1 MLTFS
6 FSEHFDAKTMKVK
19 MIKECSSLLIN
30 SMYPYLMFSLHFINR
45 GGGLNRHIEMER
57 KLFLRDTIY
66 IIFECDKLV
75 WF

>member
-30 SMYPYLMFSLHFINR
+30 SMYPYLIYLVFI
-45 GGGLNRHIEMER
+45 LLIEE
-57 KLFLRDTIY
+57 
-66 IIFECDKLV
+66 EG
-75 WF
+75 